1 MKSIR
6 LVQLDG
12 KIPNI
17 ALMKLAHW
25 HSDRGDSVT
34 LTRSVQPNLFEEKPD
49 CVYGSA
55 IFTKSYRRVREFQE
69 AYPDGIL
76 GGTGTGK
83 FSTRTVEDVLGVDR
97 YEHYDYS
104 GYPEYPWSLGFTQ
117 RGCRLNCG
125 FCVVPKKEGRPVPV
139 NTAWDIWRP
148 GTPRCLLLLDNDF
161 FGQPREEW
169 RKRIREIQEGKFRV
183 SFIQGVNIRLVNQE
197 AAEALASV
205 QYRDDQFARRR
216 LYTAWD
222 NMGDERIFFR
232 GLERLERAGVPPAHL
247 MVYMLVGYAKG
258 EKIEDVLERYRKLV
272 DAGCKPYPMVYR
284 NPDPEDGQENGEPDG
299 ARQENGEP
307 DGARQGEEEEENEEY
322 RQRLRDFQRWVIG
335 RFAEFIEWENYG
347 TEEDRKSKG
356 TIPMIWGPAQ

>member
-49 CVYGSA
+49 LVYGLRHLHQVIQA
-55 IFTKSYRRVREFQE
+55 GQGV
-69 AYPDGIL
+69 PGGITRT
-76 GGTGTGK
+76 GSWEGPGPENSRPGPSRMSWEWTGT
-83 FSTRTVEDVLGVDR
+83 SITTTP
-97 YEHYDYS
+97 

-183 SFIQGVNIRLVNQE
+183 SFIQGVNIRLVDQE

-222 NMGDERIFFR
+222 NMGDERVFFR

-258 EKIEDVLERYRKLV
+258 ERIEDVLERYRKLV
-272 DAGCKPYPMVYR
+272 DAGLQAV
-284 NPDPEDGQENGEPDG
+284 PDG
-299 ARQENGEP
+299 LQEPGP
-307 DGARQGEEEEENEEY
+307 R
-322 RQRLRDFQRWVIG
+322 G
-335 RFAEFIEWENYG
+335 RPGKRGTGRSPPAKRG
-347 TEEDRKSKG
+347 TERSQPGRGRRGKRGVQAETPGLPEVGDR
-356 TIPMIWGPAQ
+356 PASPSSSSGRTTARKRTESPRGRYR